1 MALSDSYIND
11 EEFRE
16 AMPDYV
22 VDYCER
28 NPQDVM
34 ILEELAERANM
45 CGSEIIVLLKACIRF
60 SACLAFN
67 LVRDICNE
75 DVSNG

>member
-1 MALSDSYIND
+1 MSLSDSYNND
-11 EEFRE
+11 KELRE
-16 AMPDYV
+16 SIPDYI

-34 ILEELAERANM
+34 ILEELAERANL
-45 CGSEIIVLLKACIRF
+45 CGAEIIVLLQACTRF
-60 SACLAFN
+60 GSCLAIN

-75 DVSNG
+75 DESNG